1 MSTEVDIDIDAVVEY
16 AKRFAREAAPTPEL
30 AATLDTAFTGLA
42 THAGRYQRV
51 FFVDVPVHVYAAV
64 RGETA
69 PAMPLAS
76 AIALLFLG
84 LDTADDVTDG
94 DLPSYWQ
101 ACSLADIQIVTI
113 ALLASLPQQ
122 IVARLDAPAET
133 RAGMQEAIA
142 RTTLKMIAGQQRD
155 VQAAG
160 SANVRAAA
168 VEAMVAAKSGEE
180 VALFASLAARF
191 AGADA
196 AQIAHYEEMGRALG
210 TAAQL
215 TSDCD
220 DLFVN
225 PHSKDLAAGTRTLP
239 IALGLE
245 RITGPARDEFV
256 SLLERAR
263 TDAAAG
269 IEVRT
274 RLRDAGVL
282 APCTLYIEIYRQRGL
297 AALEAAGAR
306 EPARSRLR
314 RLIDM
319 ARWPRPQ
326 VGRPTLG

>member
-1 MSTEVDIDIDAVVEY
+1 MTGDETVDIDAVI
-16 AKRFAREAAPTPEL
+16 AHATAFARQASPTAEMAAALE
-30 AATLDTAFTGLA
+30 TAFIGLA
-42 THAGRYQRV
+42 THAARYQRV
-51 FFVDVPVHVYAAV
+51 FFVDIPVHVYAAV
-64 RGETA
+64 RGDTA

-94 DLPSYWQ
+94 DLPSYWDG
-101 ACSLADIQIVTI
+101 CSLADIQIVTL

-122 IVARLDAPAET
+122 IVAGLDAPAET

-142 RTTLKMIAGQQRD
+142 RATLKMIAGQQRD
-155 VQAAG
+155 VRTAG
-160 SANVRAAA
+160 TTDVRAAA
-168 VEAMVAAKSGEE
+168 VEESVAAKSGEE
-180 VALFASLAARF
+180 VALFASLAARL

-196 AQIAHYEEMGRALG
+196 SRIAHYEAMGRALG

-245 RITGPARDEFV
+245 RATGAARDELV
-256 SLLERAR
+256 ALLDRAR
-263 TDAAAG
+263 TDADAG
-269 IEVRT
+269 IEVRK
-274 RLRDAGVL
+274 RLRNAGVL

-297 AALEAAGAR
+297 AALEAADAR

-314 RLIDM
+314 RLIEVT
-319 ARWPRPQ
+319 RWPR
-326 VGRPTLG
+326 